1 MAKEYDLI
9 VVGAGPGGFSAC
21 MTARKLGMSVAC
33 VEKESRPGGVCL
45 NMGCIP
51 SKALLDSSEHYYS
64 AKEKFAHHGVICTD
78 VRLDLRTMMERK
90 EKIVANLNG
99 HLAQMF
105 KGIQAD
111 MIQGRAKL
119 AGPNQVDVISD
130 SGEKI
135 SLHAKNILLAAGS
148 EPAAVPGLAFDGQ
161 YIVSSTEALSFETV
175 PEHLCVIGGGFI
187 GLELG
192 SVWSRLGAKVTVVEM
207 LPNIVSVMDS
217 LIIRGLERVLKKQG
231 LEFRL
236 NTKVTEAKI
245 ENAKITVKLESKGE
259 STSLECDK
267 VLVAVGRRPLSAD
280 LGLEELG
287 IQTDSRTGHIQVDTG
302 YRTTVPSVYAVGDLI
317 PGPALAH
324 KASAEAAAAVQT
336 MAGLA
341 GEVNYDALPS
351 VVYTWPEA
359 AGVGMTETQVRERE
373 IPFHTGTVPFA
384 GSGRAHC
391 MGETDGFVKI
401 ISHAKT
407 DRVLGVHI
415 FGPHA
420 ADLIA
425 ECTLAMEFGASAED
439 IAHTIHAHPTFS
451 EAVMEAAMSVR
462 KS

>member
-9 VVGAGPGGFSAC
+9 VIGAGPGGYSAC
-21 MTARKLGMSVAC
+21 VRARKLGMSVAC
-33 VEKESRPGGVCL
+33 VEKEARPGGVCL
-45 NMGCIP
+45 NVGCIP
-51 SKALLDSSEHYYS
+51 SKALLDSSEHYYN
-64 AKEKFAHHGVICTD
+64 AKEKFAQHGVICPD
-78 VRLDLRTMMERK
+78 VRLDLKAMMSRK
-90 EKIVANLNG
+90 GKVVSELTDQ
-99 HLAQMF
+99 LSQLL
-105 KGIQAD
+105 KGSKVE
-111 MIQGRAKL
+111 MIQGKAKL
-119 AGPNQVDVISD
+119 AGANQVDVIAD

-135 SLHAKNILLAAGS
+135 SLNAKNILLATGS
-148 EPAAVPGLAFDGQ
+148 EPIAVPGLAFDGQ
-161 YIVSSTEALSFETV
+161 HIVSSTEALSFETV

-207 LPNIVSVMDS
+207 LPTIASVMDS
-217 LIIRGLERVLKKQG
+217 LLIRGLERVLKNQG

-236 NTKVTEAKI
+236 NTKVTEAKM
-245 ENAKITVKLESKGE
+245 ENGKVTVLLENKEE
-259 STSLECDK
+259 SSTLECDK

-280 LGLEELG
+280 LGLEDLG
-287 IQTDSRTGHIQVDTG
+287 IETDSRTGHIRVDAK
-302 YRTTVPSVYAVGDLI
+302 YRTNIPSVYAIGDLI

-324 KASAEAAAAVQT
+324 KASAEGIAAVEN

-359 AGVGMTETQVRERE
+359 ASVGMTEAQAKERQ
-373 IPFHTGTVPFA
+373 IPFHTGTFPFS
-384 GSGRAHC
+384 GSGRARC

-401 ISHAKT
+401 IAHAKT

-425 ECTLAMEFGASAED
+425 ECTLAMEFAASAED
-439 IAHTIHAHPTFS
+439 IARTVHAHPTFS

-462 KS
+462 K

>member
-1 MAKEYDLI
+1 MEYDLI
-9 VVGAGPGGFSAC
+9 VIGAGPGGYSAC
-21 MTARKLGMSVAC
+21 LKARKLGMSVAC
-33 VEKESRPGGVCL
+33 VEKEARPGGVCL
-45 NMGCIP
+45 NVGCIP
-51 SKALLDSSEHYYS
+51 SKALLDSSEHYYN
-64 AKEKFAHHGVICTD
+64 ARNKFAEHGVICGD
-78 VRLDLRTMMERK
+78 VRLDLKAMMTRK
-90 EKIVANLNG
+90 EKVVTDLTG
-99 HLAQMF
+99 QLSQLL
-105 KGIQAD
+105 KGNKVE
-111 MIQGRAKL
+111 MIQGKAKL
-119 AGPNQVDVISD
+119 AGHNQVDVTAE

-135 SLHAKNILLAAGS
+135 SLHAKNILLATGS
-148 EPAAVPGLAFDGQ
+148 APIAVPGLPFDGQ

-175 PEHLCVIGGGFI
+175 PEHLVVIGGGFI

-207 LPNIVSVMDS
+207 LPQIASVMDS

-236 NTKVTEAKI
+236 NAKVTEAKA
-245 ENAKITVKLESKGE
+245 ENGKVTVKLESKGE
-259 STSLECDK
+259 SNTLECDK
-267 VLVAVGRRPLSAD
+267 VLVAVGRRPLSSG
-280 LGLEELG
+280 LGLEDLG
-287 IQTDSRTGHIQVDTG
+287 IETDSRTGHIKVDVKYCTN
-302 YRTTVPSVYAVGDLI
+302 VPSVYAIGDLT

-324 KASAEAAAAVQT
+324 KASAEGIAAVEN

-359 AGVGMTETQVRERE
+359 ASVGMTEAQIKEMG
-373 IPFHTGTVPFA
+373 IPFHSGNFPFS
-384 GSGRAHC
+384 GCGRARC

-407 DRVLGVHI
+407 DRLLGVHI

-439 IAHTIHAHPTFS
+439 IARTVHAHPTFS
-451 EAVMEAAMSVR
+451 EAVMEAAVNVR
-462 KS
+462 K